1 MMVAWPT
8 LTPRHVGDGVE
19 RSGAA
24 VERDADV
31 ARPFRMALRRG
42 FSRGCQHQNGQTDS
56 ADQGRA
62 VERKMK

>member
-24 VERDADV
+24 IERDADV
-31 ARPFRMALRRG
+31 ARPLWTALRRG
-42 FSRGCQHQNGQTDS
+42 ISRGRQQQKGQTGS
-56 ADQGRA
+56 PDQGA
-62 VERKMK
+62 AGERKMK